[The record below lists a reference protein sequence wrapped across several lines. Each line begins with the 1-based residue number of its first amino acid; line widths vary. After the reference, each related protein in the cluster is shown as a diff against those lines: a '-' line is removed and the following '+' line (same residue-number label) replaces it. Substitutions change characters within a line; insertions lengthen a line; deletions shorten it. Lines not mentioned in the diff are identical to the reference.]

1 VSPGGPADGTGTEPA
16 TRRPTPVVP
25 SPVPAAGRF
34 AGSLSRI
41 QEILDAAAVELYVYD
56 YADGVLYLADQTGF
70 HPPLDELWS
79 RIFVDENLPVTEAI
93 RSGVADVGEFDS
105 RTRAYVGLGRSL
117 AVLGRVACL
126 PLLHEGQAIGLV
138 SASSCT
144 PETGAAELLALLEPE
159 LEALTEALAAQHAD
173 LLGLIAREIYEPRPV
188 GPGAAEPA
196 ASFQNPDAIRAAIP
210 CGTFWWRL
218 GSGVIHLDAIAM
230 SALGA
235 AVPYT
240 GSVMPLLARVDRA
253 DYPLL
258 RRTLGEAI
266 AAQDSFA
273 IEYRVNRG
281 DGTVRWIEARGKV
294 TVDELGEPAMVG
306 LLIDTTGRPT
316 WLRLASGQVDAM
328 PDGFAVLDRDW
339 RLVYANET
347 AARTVGL
354 GRAEIIGR
362 TAEEILA
369 PLDPQDWKP
378 YLEQAFETGRQVSF
392 EAFFPTAGR
401 WYEVRAAVDAD
412 RIAVHVR
419 DIHEQRIRA
428 DRDRIRTRRREQSAA
443 FAAALGGTLGVDDV
457 SEVFELLLPGL
468 VEADGLAMHVVAD
481 GRLRLIA
488 AVGYDA
494 AGLSLLRV
502 LDLDDQSAM
511 TDAVRQRRIQVFPRR
526 EDLVARDPQMAGVVE
541 VTSTGALLVV
551 PLEYEG
557 SCLGLVC
564 VRFER
569 PRSFNEGYLAFV
581 QRMCGMLVQALYRA
595 HRYDDELSL
604 ASRLR
609 DTVFDIP
616 MHAVPGLELASEYRS
631 PGLGLAVGG
640 DWFDVIPLARG
651 RVGLV
656 VGDVEGHDAHA
667 VGGMSTVR
675 TAVRAFAYE
684 GYGPAAILG
693 RVNRLVTELDPDL
706 LATCCYAELDP
717 AQGSARIARAG
728 HPAPVLSTAD
738 GSSALIPLPAGLP
751 LGVDPAETYRAV
763 LTPVPPGTLLAL
775 YSDGLVESRSVSI
788 DQGTDRLIEALRQHR
803 GVPVADLAR
812 QIIEHHFDHT
822 ALGDDVTL
830 LLARCE
836 EGPAV
841 PGDPAAE

>member
-1 VSPGGPADGTGTEPA
+1 MSAAAEAGDPRLEPVPAAKPG
-16 TRRPTPVVP
+16 
-25 SPVPAAGRF
+25 SVPAAGRF
-34 AGSLSRI
+34 AEQLLRI
-41 QEILDAAAVELYVYD
+41 QAILRSAVAELYVFD
-56 YADGVLYLADQTGF
+56 QGEGEGDGALYLADQTGF
-70 HPPLDELWS
+70 YPPLDQLWS
-79 RIFVDENLPVTEAI
+79 RILADENLPATEAI
-93 RSGVADVGEFDS
+93 RTGVPDIGEFDS
-105 RTRAYVGLGRSL
+105 RTQAYAGLGRVL
-117 AVLGRVACL
+117 AGLGRVATI
-126 PLLHEGQAIGLV
+126 PLLREGRVLGLV
-138 SASSCT
+138 SSSGCRA
-144 PETGAAELLALLEPE
+144 EAGAAELLVLLDPE
-159 LEALTEALAAQHAD
+159 LAELTELLAEQHAELLD
-173 LLGLIAREIYEPRPV
+173 LVARQNFGPRPAV
-188 GPGAAEPA
+188 PEEAAPPA
-196 ASFQNPDAIRAAIP
+196 LYQDADAIRAAVS
-210 CGTFWWRL
+210 CGIFWWRL
-218 GSGVIHLDAIAM
+218 NTGVIHLDAVAM
-230 SALGA
+230 AAFGA
-235 AVPYT
+235 AAPYT
-240 GSVMPLLARVDRA
+240 GSPVPLLARVDRA

-266 AAQDSFA
+266 AGHESFA
-273 IEYRVNRG
+273 IEYRVCHG
-281 DGTVRWIEARGKV
+281 DGTRRWIEARGQV
-294 TVDELGEPAMVG
+294 APDEDGEPVMVG
-306 LLIDTTGRPT
+306 VLTDTTGRPT
-316 WLRLASGQVDAM
+316 WPQLASGQVDVM

-339 RLVYANET
+339 RLVYANEA
-347 AARTVGL
+347 AARMVGL
-354 GRAEIIGR
+354 GRAEMVGR
-362 TAEEILA
+362 PAEEILA

-392 EAFFPTAGR
+392 EVFFPTAGR
-401 WYEVRAAVDAD
+401 WYEVRAGVDAD

-419 DIHEQRIRA
+419 DIHERRVRA
-428 DRDRIRTRRREQSAA
+428 DRDRVRSQRRERSAA

-457 SEVFELLLPGL
+457 SEVFEQLLPGL
-468 VEADGLAMHVVAD
+468 VEAEGLAMHVVAD

-494 AGLSLLRV
+494 TGLSLLRV
-502 LDLDDQSAM
+502 LDLDNQSPM
-511 TDAVRQRRIQVFPRR
+511 TDALHGRRIQVFPCR
-526 EDLVARDPQMAGVVE
+526 EDLVARDPGMADVAE

-609 DTVFDIP
+609 DTVFDVP
-616 MHAVPGLELASEYRS
+616 LQPVPGLELASEYRS

-788 DQGTDRLIEALRQHR
+788 DQGTDRLIEALRGHR

-830 LLARCE
+830 LLARCRE
-836 EGPAV
+836 R
-841 PGDPAAE
+841 AEPESAT